1 MDTSSFLMKACFQ
14 YHPETTSQTVTT
26 KEDNTEDKNVI
37 VGEGAREPNLF
48 APTMPPKWLAG
59 S

>member
-1 MDTSSFLMKACFQ
+1 MKACFQ

-37 VGEGAREPNLF
+37 VDEGAREPTLF